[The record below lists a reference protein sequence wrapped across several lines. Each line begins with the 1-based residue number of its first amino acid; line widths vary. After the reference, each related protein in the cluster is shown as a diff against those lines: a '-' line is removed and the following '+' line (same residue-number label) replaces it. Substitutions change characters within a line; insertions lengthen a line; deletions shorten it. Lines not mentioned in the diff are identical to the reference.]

1 MKNVKVLVAL
11 LAVLIGGCANDAS
24 RKETKISNESA
35 QISQSKNLEVPEWF
49 ATPPTQTDEE
59 VCVAGYGE
67 SRDLSLA
74 LQKAMADAD
83 MKLSLMLETKF
94 QSLRK
99 SYAKE
104 TGAQVNKSF
113 EVTTK
118 TVTDATIYGHK
129 QKTSKIQ
136 KNGDAYQIFVL
147 MSYPLGSANKFAQDA
162 LGKKLQNLNQNDEA
176 NAVKELTSSTKP
188 SEGELKLLNVDNEE
202 YKKRRDE
209 TLQKSGAVIGSAVV
223 R

>member
-1 MKNVKVLVAL
+1 MSTTKLMVLTAAIAL
-11 LAVLIGGCANDAS
+11 TACATDAT
-24 RKETKISNESA
+24 KEGAKISNQNV
-35 QISQSKNLEVPEWF
+35 QINQSKSLDVPEWF
-49 ATPPTQTDEE
+49 ATPPAQTDEE
-59 VCVAGYGE
+59 VYVAGYGE

-74 LQKAMADAD
+74 MQKAMADAD
-83 MKLSLMLETKF
+83 MKLSLMMETKF

-99 SYAKE
+99 SYAKD

-118 TVTDATIYGHK
+118 TVTDTTIYGHK

-136 KNGDAYQIFVL
+136 KNGDNYQIFVL
-147 MSYPLGSANKFAQDA
+147 MTYPMGSANKFAQEA
-162 LGKKLQNLNQNDEA
+162 LGKKLQDLNQTDEA
-176 NAVKELTSSTKP
+176 NASKELTSSTKP
-188 SEGELKLLNVDNEE
+188 NEGELKLLSVDSEE

-209 TLQKSGAVIGSAVV
+209 TLQKPNAVIGSSVI